1 LGLAHVPVLY
11 DGLYDA
17 SILRSIT
24 PNTNVSEGYVVR
36 LASEFSFAQFP
47 DSIAKWVRRNHVQ
60 SEEHWMH
67 KAVVANGLASESGDE
82 Q

>member
-1 LGLAHVPVLY
+1 MPVLY